1 MPERPFSTPSRRRTA
16 ARLAVLPLV
25 GCLAL
30 PFAGALGGCETKGFL
45 NPSEL
50 VDPKEGNKLNA
61 AGRAR
66 PRIQNILSELDLGVT
81 AVPTNFTNARDVQAG
96 DLLVDARDY
105 RIGPSDLVQVS
116 IGELAPGQTYV
127 QPLRVSET
135 GALTL
140 PDLPPQNRQVQVGG
154 LTELEAVQEIE
165 QAYVNAGVFVQPP
178 PVSLIVVEPASKV
191 FNITGNVANP
201 GRYVLATA
209 SYRMFDAMT
218 QAGGSADPEV
228 NSEYAYVIRSR
239 SSAGTQNNRQ
249 GDQRDPLD
257 PGSSVTP
264 QDGGS
269 EWPFERP
276 VMASVSQ
283 NQPGG
288 QPAGGQP
295 AGGQPNQPGDFQFQQ
310 PQAPAD
316 TEIIRV
322 PLQALLRGQLQYN
335 IVIRPEDTIIVPPP
349 ATGEYYVGGNV
360 NTAGVFAILPGR
372 KLTMKQAIVSARM
385 LNELAIPERTQLIR
399 RVDAQDVFIRVD
411 LSKVFVGEEPDVFLQ
426 PNDMIL
432 VGSNAIAPFLASFR
446 NAFRVTYGFGFL
458 YDRNFAYDSDQR
470 FGF

>member
-1 MPERPFSTPSRRRTA
+1 MA
-16 ARLAVLPLV
+16 AVLAAPL
-25 GCLAL
+25 
-30 PFAGALGGCETKGFL
+30 AGALTGCETKGFL

-50 VDPKEGNKLNA
+50 VDPAEGNKLRA
-61 AGRAR
+61 DGSAR

-81 AVPTNFTNARDVQAG
+81 AVPTSFTNARDVQAS
-96 DLLVDARDY
+96 DMFVNAADY
-105 RIGPSDLVQVS
+105 RIGPSDLVQVT
-116 IGELAPGQTYV
+116 IGDLTPNQTYV

-140 PDLPPQNRQVQVGG
+140 PDLPPEHRQVQVSG
-154 LTELEAVQEIE
+154 LTELEAVQVIE
-165 QAYVNAGVFVQPP
+165 QAYINAGVFIDRP
-178 PVSLIVVEPASKV
+178 PVSLIVIEPASRV
-191 FNITGNVANP
+191 FNITGNVARA
-201 GRYVLATA
+201 GRYVLGTA
-209 SYRMFDAMT
+209 NYRMFDALT

-228 NSEYAYVIRSR
+228 NSEFAYVIRSR
-239 SSAGTQNNRQ
+239 SAATPANNQ
-249 GDQRDPLD
+249 PGNQRDPLN
-257 PGSSVTP
+257 PGSSVPT
-264 QDGGS
+264 DGGPTD
-269 EWPFERP
+269 WPFDKP
-276 VMASVSQ
+276 VHASAAQ
-283 NQPGG
+283 G
-288 QPAGGQP
+288 QPAGQ
-295 AGGQPNQPGDFQFQQ
+295 QPNQPAQFQGFQ
-310 PQAPAD
+310 EPQAPAD

-372 KLTMKQAIVSARM
+372 QLTMKQAIVSARM
-385 LNELAIPERTQLIR
+385 LNELAIPGRTQLIR
-399 RVDAQDVFIRVD
+399 RVDSQDVFIRVD
-411 LSKVFVGEEPDVFLQ
+411 LAKVFVGEEPDVFLQ